1 MRNLLIIFL
10 GLLIVSFSVVGFSAE
25 MDTKEEVEKAI
36 EKASEEAAEK
46 AVEKV
51 TEKTVE
57 RAAEKAAEKAVEIAT
72 EKSVGEAVEK
82 AVEKVA
88 EEAAEKASED
98 AAEKAALTAKRPDEW
113 RGPTKVKLFVFV
125 LDVDDVD
132 DAAQNFTTNFYVRL
146 RWHDDRLINQHDS
159 PRQVPLEEVWN
170 PQVLLANRVGLVS
183 RSLPE
188 VVQVFPNGNVMYQQ
202 RYTGKLSQPLKLS
215 DFPMDKHTF
224 AIQFAAAGY
233 TADELEFIPDKTK
246 NNVSGG
252 GIADVLSVPDWEIAE
267 FEAVS
272 SPYQPIP
279 EISSAGFVFRFEA
292 RRYISYYL
300 WQIVLPLTVVVVMSW
315 VAFWVNRHEVGV
327 RIGVATSS
335 ILTLIAHRF
344 ILANLLPRLPYMT
357 RLDYF
362 TVGST
367 LLVFMALIVVVM
379 TSFLAKRD
387 YHDNKARM
395 INVSSRFVFP
405 AAFFVLLGWF
415 VAG

>member
-1 MRNLLIIFL
+1 MRNLLIVFL
-10 GLLIVSFSVVGFSAE
+10 GLAILFFPVAVFSAE
-25 MDTKEEVEKAI
+25 ID
-36 EKASEEAAEK
+36 SQEA
-46 AVEKV
+46 V
-51 TEKTVE
+51 
-57 RAAEKAAEKAVEIAT
+57 EKAAEKAVEIAT
-72 EKSVGEAVEK
+72 EKSVEKAVEK

-88 EEAAEKASED
+88 EEAAEKASEV
-98 AAEKAALTAKRPDEW
+98 AAEKAELTARRPDEW
-113 RGPTKVKLFVFV
+113 KGPTKVKFFVFV

-146 RWHDDRLINQHDS
+146 RWHDDRLVNQHDS

-188 VVQVFPNGNVMYQQ
+188 VVQVFPDGNVVYQQ

-215 DFPMDKHTF
+215 EFPMDKHTF
-224 AIQFAAAGY
+224 TIQFVAAGY
-233 TADELEFIPDKTK
+233 TADELEFIPDETK
-246 NNVSGG
+246 SSVVGG
-252 GIADVLSVPDWEIAE
+252 GIADELSIPDWELIK
-267 FEAVS
+267 FEAAS

-292 RRYISYYL
+292 RRYITYYL
-300 WQIVLPLTVVVVMSW
+300 WQIVLPLTVVVFMSW
-315 VAFWVNRHEVGV
+315 VAFWINRHEVGV

-344 ILANLLPRLPYMT
+344 VLANLLPRLPYMT

-379 TSFLAKRD
+379 TSFLAKKD
-387 YHDNKARM
+387 HHDKKARIM
-395 INVSSRFVFP
+395 NVSSRIIFP
-405 AAFFVLLGWF
+405 AAFFILLGWF
-415 VAG
+415 VSG